1 MGRKKM
7 AGALPIDPEEWDLVI
22 DKLVRFHDN
31 IQLEIKELVNKI
43 KQEMNGLGSSMV
55 PLAEEKSIY
64 GKQIKADVRRMWYL
78 EYEIADLQEEF
89 AKEMGSFD
97 TENMTVDFIE
107 DMLIKSK
114 PLQIVL
120 LGIRRKQKE
129 TLDELKK
136 KYADSIKDLE
146 PLYIPRPPK
155 PDHETLLLMKEG
167 MSMSEAAK
175 NKESVPAEAIPEGEA
190 AATPAPEGGDLP
202 AEPGPAIVGNG
213 DQAPVEAAA

>member
-1 MGRKKM
+1 M

-31 IQLEIKELVNKI
+31 VQLEIKELITKI

-55 PLAEEKSIY
+55 PLAEEKAEY
-64 GKQIKADVRRMWYL
+64 GKKLKSDIRRMWYL

-120 LGIRRKQKE
+120 LGIRKKQKDTME
-129 TLDELKK
+129 ELKK
-136 KYADSIKDLE
+136 TYGDGIKDLE

-155 PDHETLLLMKEG
+155 PDHDTLMKMKEG
-167 MSMSEAAK
+167 MSVKQEAAK
-175 NKESVPAEAIPEGEA
+175 KEEVDPAPAEEA
-190 AATPAPEGGDLP
+190 APPPPAPETVALP
-202 AEPGPAIVGNG
+202 AEPGPAIDASAEQQPAEV
-213 DQAPVEAAA
+213 AA

>member
-1 MGRKKM
+1 M
-7 AGALPIDPEEWDLVI
+7 AGALPIDPEEWDLII

-31 IQLEIKELVNKI
+31 IQLEIKELINKI

-55 PLAEEKSIY
+55 PIAEQKAEF
-64 GKQIKADVRRMWYL
+64 GKEIKADVRRMWYL

-120 LGIRRKQKE
+120 LGIRRKQKD

-136 KYADSIKDLE
+136 KYGDSIKDLE

-155 PDHETLLLMKEG
+155 PDHETLLMMKEG
-167 MSMSEAAK
+167 MSMKQASKKEEAPKSEEAAA
-175 NKESVPAEAIPEGEA
+175 PAEASP
-190 AATPAPEGGDLP
+190 PAPEASP
-202 AEPGPAIVGNG
+202 AEPGPAIE
-213 DQAPVEAAA
+213 QAAQQPAEVAA

>member
-1 MGRKKM
+1 M
-7 AGALPIDPEEWDLVI
+7 AGALPIDPEEWDLII

-31 IQLEIKELVNKI
+31 IQLEIKELINKI

-55 PLAEEKSIY
+55 PIAEQKAEF
-64 GKQIKADVRRMWYL
+64 GKEIKADVRRMWYL

-120 LGIRRKQKE
+120 LGIRRKQKD

-136 KYADSIKDLE
+136 KYGDSIKDLE

-155 PDHETLLLMKEG
+155 PDHETLLMMKEG
-167 MSMSEAAK
+167 MSMKQASKKEAPKPEEAAA
-175 NKESVPAEAIPEGEA
+175 PAEAAP
-190 AATPAPEGGDLP
+190 PAPEATELP
-202 AEPGPAIVGNG
+202 AEPGPAIE
-213 DQAPVEAAA
+213 EAAQQPAEVAA

>member
-1 MGRKKM
+1 M
-7 AGALPIDPEEWDLVI
+7 AGALPIDPEEWDLII

-31 IQLEIKELVNKI
+31 IQLEIKELINKI
-43 KQEMNGLGSSMV
+43 KLEMNGLGSSMV
-55 PLAEEKSIY
+55 PIAEQKAEF
-64 GKQIKADVRRMWYL
+64 GKEIKADVRRMWYL

-120 LGIRRKQKE
+120 LGIRRKQKD

-136 KYADSIKDLE
+136 KYGDSIKDLE

-155 PDHETLLLMKEG
+155 PDHETLLMMKEG
-167 MSMSEAAK
+167 MSMKQASKKEEAPKPEEAAA
-175 NKESVPAEAIPEGEA
+175 PAEAAP
-190 AATPAPEGGDLP
+190 PAPEGTELP
-202 AEPGPAIVGNG
+202 AEPGPAIE
-213 DQAPVEAAA
+213 EAAQQPAEVAA

>member
-1 MGRKKM
+1 M
-7 AGALPIDPEEWDLVI
+7 AGALPIDPEEWDLII

-31 IQLEIKELVNKI
+31 IQLEIKELINKI

-55 PLAEEKSIY
+55 PIAEQKAEF
-64 GKQIKADVRRMWYL
+64 GKEIKADVRRMWYL

-120 LGIRRKQKE
+120 LGIRRKQKD

-136 KYADSIKDLE
+136 KYGDSIKDLE

-155 PDHETLLLMKEG
+155 PDHETLLMMKEG
-167 MSMSEAAK
+167 MSMKQASKKEEAPKPEEAAA
-175 NKESVPAEAIPEGEA
+175 PAEAAP
-190 AATPAPEGGDLP
+190 PAPEGTELP
-202 AEPGPAIVGNG
+202 AEPGPAVG
-213 DQAPVEAAA
+213 EAAQQPAEVAA

>member
-1 MGRKKM
+1 M

-43 KQEMNGLGSSMV
+43 KAEMNGLGSSMV

-136 KYADSIKDLE
+136 KYGDSIKELE

-155 PDHETLLLMKEG
+155 PDHETLLKMKEG
-167 MSMSEAAK
+167 MSMKQASKTEEEK
-175 NKESVPAEAIPEGEA
+175 
-190 AATPAPEGGDLP
+190 PAPEEGAAPAEPTPPAPESTELP
-202 AEPGPAIVGNG
+202 AEPGPAIEG
-213 DQAPVEAAA
+213 AAQQPAEVAA

>member
-1 MGRKKM
+1 M
-7 AGALPIDPEEWDLVI
+7 AGALPIDPEEWDLII

-31 IQLEIKELVNKI
+31 IQLEIKELINKI
-43 KQEMNGLGSSMV
+43 KQEMNGLGSTMV
-55 PLAEEKSIY
+55 PIAEQKAEY
-64 GKQIKADVRRMWYL
+64 GKEIKADVRRMWYL

-120 LGIRRKQKE
+120 LGIRRKQKD

-136 KYADSIKDLE
+136 KYGDSIKDLE

-155 PDHETLLLMKEG
+155 PDHETLLMMKEG
-167 MSMSEAAK
+167 MSMKQASKKEAPKPEEAAA
-175 NKESVPAEAIPEGEA
+175 PAEAAP
-190 AATPAPEGGDLP
+190 PAPEATELP
-202 AEPGPAIVGNG
+202 AEPGPAIE
-213 DQAPVEAAA
+213 EAAQQPAEVAA

>member
-1 MGRKKM
+1 M
-7 AGALPIDPEEWDLVI
+7 AGALPIDPEEWDLII

-31 IQLEIKELVNKI
+31 IQLEIKELINKI

-55 PLAEEKSIY
+55 PLAEDKSNY

-120 LGIRRKQKE
+120 LGIRRKQKD

-136 KYADSIKDLE
+136 KYGDSIKDLE

-155 PDHETLLLMKEG
+155 PDHETLLKMKEG
-167 MSMSEAAK
+167 MSLKQASKKEEEAPKPEGA
-175 NKESVPAEAIPEGEA
+175 PAGEA
-190 AATPAPEGGDLP
+190 APAAPEATELP
-202 AEPGPAIVGNG
+202 AEPGPAIEG
-213 DQAPVEAAA
+213 AAQQPAEVAA

>member
-1 MGRKKM
+1 M
-7 AGALPIDPEEWDLVI
+7 AGALPIDPEEWDLII

-31 IQLEIKELVNKI
+31 IQLEIKELINKI

-55 PLAEEKSIY
+55 PIAEQKAEF
-64 GKQIKADVRRMWYL
+64 GKEIKADVRRMWYL

-120 LGIRRKQKE
+120 LGIRRKQKD

-136 KYADSIKDLE
+136 KYGDSIKDLE

-155 PDHETLLLMKEG
+155 PDHETLLMMKEG
-167 MSMSEAAK
+167 MSMKQASKKEDPKPEEAAA
-175 NKESVPAEAIPEGEA
+175 PAEAAP
-190 AATPAPEGGDLP
+190 PAPEGAELP
-202 AEPGPAIVGNG
+202 AEPGPAIE
-213 DQAPVEAAA
+213 EAAAQPAEVAA

>member
-1 MGRKKM
+1 MG
-7 AGALPIDPEEWDLVI
+7 
-22 DKLVRFHDN
+22 
-31 IQLEIKELVNKI
+31 
-43 KQEMNGLGSSMV
+43 KQEMNGLGSTMV
-55 PLAEEKSIY
+55 PIAEQKAEY

-120 LGIRRKQKE
+120 LGIRRKQKD

-136 KYADSIKDLE
+136 KYGDSIKDLE

-155 PDHETLLLMKEG
+155 PDHDTLLMMKEG
-167 MSMSEAAK
+167 MSMKQASKKEAPKPEEEAAA
-175 NKESVPAEAIPEGEA
+175 PAEA
-190 AATPAPEGGDLP
+190 
-202 AEPGPAIVGNG
+202 
-213 DQAPVEAAA
+213 

>member
-1 MGRKKM
+1 M

-31 IQLEIKELVNKI
+31 IQLEIVELITKI
-43 KQEMNGLGSSMV
+43 KQEMNGVGSSMV
-55 PLAEEKSIY
+55 PLAEDKSNY
-64 GKQIKADVRRMWYL
+64 GKQIKADIRRMWYL

-120 LGIRRKQKE
+120 LGIRKKQKDTME
-129 TLDELKK
+129 ELKK
-136 KYADSIKDLE
+136 TYGEAIKDLE
-146 PLYIPRPPK
+146 ALYIPRPPK
-155 PDHETLLLMKEG
+155 PDHDTLMKMKEG
-167 MSMSEAAK
+167 MSLK
-175 NKESVPAEAIPEGEA
+175 DA
-190 AATPAPEGGDLP
+190 AATDEGAAPEPAPAEEAAPPLPAPEIADLP
-202 AEPGPAIVGNG
+202 AEPGPAIDASAQQPAEV
-213 DQAPVEAAA
+213 AA

>member
-1 MGRKKM
+1 M

-31 IQLEIKELVNKI
+31 IQLEIKELIAKI
-43 KQEMNGLGSSMV
+43 KQEMNGVGSSLV
-55 PLAEEKSIY
+55 PSAEEKSNF
-64 GKQIKADVRRMWYL
+64 GKALKSDIRRMWYL

-120 LGIRRKQKE
+120 LGIRKKQKDTME
-129 TLDELKK
+129 ELKK
-136 KYADSIKDLE
+136 TYGEAIKDLE

-155 PDHETLLLMKEG
+155 PDHDTLMKMKEG
-167 MSMSEAAK
+167 MSLKDAAAK
-175 NKESVPAEAIPEGEA
+175 SEDVAPAPAGEA
-190 AATPAPEGGDLP
+190 APPPPAPETGDLP
-202 AEPGPAIVGNG
+202 AEPGPAIDASAEQQPAEV
-213 DQAPVEAAA
+213 AA

>member
-1 MGRKKM
+1 M
-7 AGALPIDPEEWDLVI
+7 AGALPIDPEEWDLII

-31 IQLEIKELVNKI
+31 IQLEIKELINKI
-43 KQEMNGLGSSMV
+43 KQEMNGLGSTMV
-55 PLAEEKSIY
+55 PIAE
-64 GKQIKADVRRMWYL
+64 QKA
-78 EYEIADLQEEF
+78 EY

-120 LGIRRKQKE
+120 LGIRRKQKD

-136 KYADSIKDLE
+136 KYGDSIKDLE

-155 PDHETLLLMKEG
+155 PDHETLLMMKEG
-167 MSMSEAAK
+167 MSMKQASKKEAPK
-175 NKESVPAEAIPEGEA
+175 PEEA
-190 AATPAPEGGDLP
+190 AAPAPEATELP
-202 AEPGPAIVGNG
+202 AEPGPAIE
-213 DQAPVEAAA
+213 EAAQQPAEVAA

>member
-1 MGRKKM
+1 M
-7 AGALPIDPEEWDLVI
+7 AGALPIDPEEWDLII

-31 IQLEIKELVNKI
+31 IQLEIKELINKI

-55 PLAEEKSIY
+55 PIAEQKAEF
-64 GKQIKADVRRMWYL
+64 GKEIKADVRRMWYL

-120 LGIRRKQKE
+120 LGIRRKQKD

-136 KYADSIKDLE
+136 KYGDSIKDLE

-155 PDHETLLLMKEG
+155 PDHETLLMMKEG
-167 MSMSEAAK
+167 MSMKQASKKEAPKPEEAAA
-175 NKESVPAEAIPEGEA
+175 PAEAAPA
-190 AATPAPEGGDLP
+190 APEATELP
-202 AEPGPAIVGNG
+202 AEPGPAIE
-213 DQAPVEAAA
+213 EAAAQPAEVAA

>member
-1 MGRKKM
+1 M

-31 IQLEIKELVNKI
+31 VQLEIKELVTKI
-43 KQEMNGLGSSMV
+43 KQEMNGVGSSMV
-55 PLAEEKSIY
+55 PIAEEKSNY
-64 GKQIKADVRRMWYL
+64 GKKLKSDIRRMWYL

-120 LGIRRKQKE
+120 LGIRKKQKDTME
-129 TLDELKK
+129 ELKK
-136 KYADSIKDLE
+136 TYADGIKDLE

-155 PDHETLLLMKEG
+155 PDHDTLMKMKEG
-167 MSMSEAAK
+167 MSVTDAAAKTEAADPA
-175 NKESVPAEAIPEGEA
+175 PAEEA
-190 AATPAPEGGDLP
+190 APPPAPETVDLP
-202 AEPGPAIVGNG
+202 AEPGPAIDASAEQQPAEV
-213 DQAPVEAAA
+213 AA

>member
-1 MGRKKM
+1 M

-43 KQEMNGLGSSMV
+43 KAEMNGLGSSMV

-136 KYADSIKDLE
+136 KYGDSIKELE

-155 PDHETLLLMKEG
+155 PDHETLLKMKEG
-167 MSMSEAAK
+167 MSMKQASKTEEEKLAPEEGAA
-175 NKESVPAEAIPEGEA
+175 PAEP
-190 AATPAPEGGDLP
+190 TPPAPESTELP
-202 AEPGPAIVGNG
+202 AEPGPAIEG
-213 DQAPVEAAA
+213 AAQQPAEVAA

>member
-1 MGRKKM
+1 M

-31 IQLEIKELVNKI
+31 IQLEIVELITKI
-43 KQEMNGLGSSMV
+43 KQEMNGVGSTMV
-55 PLAEEKSIY
+55 PIAEDKSNF
-64 GKQIKADVRRMWYL
+64 GKQIKADIRRMWYL

-120 LGIRRKQKE
+120 LGIRKKQKDTME
-129 TLDELKK
+129 ELKK
-136 KYADSIKDLE
+136 TYGEAIKDLE

-155 PDHETLLLMKEG
+155 PDHDTLMKMKEG
-167 MSMSEAAK
+167 MSLKDAAAKEEEAAPA
-175 NKESVPAEAIPEGEA
+175 PAEEA
-190 AATPAPEGGDLP
+190 APPPPAPETGDLP
-202 AEPGPAIVGNG
+202 AEPGPAIDASAEQQPAEV
-213 DQAPVEAAA
+213 AA

>member
-1 MGRKKM
+1 M
-7 AGALPIDPEEWDLVI
+7 AGALPIDPEEWDLII

-31 IQLEIKELVNKI
+31 IQLEIKELINKI

-55 PLAEEKSIY
+55 PIAEQKAEY
-64 GKQIKADVRRMWYL
+64 GKEIKADVRRMWYL

-120 LGIRRKQKE
+120 LGIRRKQKD

-136 KYADSIKDLE
+136 KYGDSIKDLE

-155 PDHETLLLMKEG
+155 PDHETLLMMKEG
-167 MSMSEAAK
+167 MSMKQASKKEAPKPEEAAA
-175 NKESVPAEAIPEGEA
+175 PAEAAP
-190 AATPAPEGGDLP
+190 PAPEATELP
-202 AEPGPAIVGNG
+202 AEPGPAIE
-213 DQAPVEAAA
+213 EAAQQPAEVAA